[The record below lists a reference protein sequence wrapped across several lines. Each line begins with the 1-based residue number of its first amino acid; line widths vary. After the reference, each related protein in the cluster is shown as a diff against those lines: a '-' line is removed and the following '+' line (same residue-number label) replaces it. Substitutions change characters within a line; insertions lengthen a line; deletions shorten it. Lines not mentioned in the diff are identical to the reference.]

1 MLAVPWPDGLTWRP
15 RPLWQGRCPVPPEE
29 FAEFSTIV
37 KPYLLTLF
45 SLEAVF
51 FFSSINTKKW
61 YFGSSLSDGH
71 SFFPFVGSKNGWWIP
86 PNFSLFS
93 ASLSMVD

>member
-1 MLAVPWPDGLTWRP
+1 MRRASERAARGGFAHLFLMRFSGSATWPELVRWRMA
-15 RPLWQGRCPVPPEE
+15 
-29 FAEFSTIV
+29 FI
-37 KPYLLTLF
+37 LLTLF